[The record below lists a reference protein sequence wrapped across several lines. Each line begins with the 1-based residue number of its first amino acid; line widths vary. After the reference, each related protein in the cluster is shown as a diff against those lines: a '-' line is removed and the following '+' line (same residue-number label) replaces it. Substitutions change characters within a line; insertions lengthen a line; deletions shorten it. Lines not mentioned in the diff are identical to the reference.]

1 MKRTLLISSL
11 IALAIPAAAMA
22 QPYDPACVRENQ
34 NNRVAGTV
42 LGAIGGAVIGGAV
55 AGNGHKNDGAVV
67 GALGGAVAGNAIA
80 GSQGQPCPNG
90 YVRVERRDQGPP
102 PPQARNDYRDNRDH
116 RDYGDRRDHRD
127 FWDGAPQDIRQRI
140 EFMQQRVNRSIQS
153 GWLSRRESR
162 DITNQMRRLRQEDR
176 RLEYQDHGRLR
187 PQDRAYLDGLLNNL
201 SQRLHWAEHN

>member
-1 MKRTLLISSL
+1 MKKTLLISGL

-80 GSQGQPCPNG
+80 GAQGQPCPSG

-102 PPQARNDYRDNRDH
+102 PGDR

-140 EFMQQRVNRSIQS
+140 DFMQDRVDRSIRG
-153 GWLSRRESR
+153 GWLSRREAR
-162 DITNQMRRLRQEDR
+162 DITSQMRRIRSEDR

-187 PQDRAYLDGLLNNL
+187 PEDRAYLDSLLNNL